1 MNDKDYVSVN
11 LRQEEE
17 LSELRHK
24 AHVLGLCNSA
34 LRGKLAERDAE
45 IKALREFVFDLS
57 KKLRECSAPPP
68 LN

>member
-1 MNDKDYVSVN
+1 MNDKELIIYLRYEVN
-11 LRQEEE
+11 
-17 LSELRHK
+17 
-24 AHVLGLCNSA
+24 GLETVIGA

-45 IKALREFVFDLS
+45 IKALREIVFDLS